1 MRPYC
6 FVLMPF
12 GRNIDESGRVVEF
25 DQVYDTIIRTA
36 VEEAG
41 LNPIRADEEIFGG
54 IIQE

>member
-12 GRNIDESGRVVEF
+12 GRKTDASGRVVEF
-25 DQVYDTIIRTA
+25 DQVYGTIIKPA

-41 LNPIRADEEIFGG
+41 LIPIRT
-54 IIQE
+54 

>member
-12 GRNIDESGRVVEF
+12 GRKIDESVVEF
-25 DQVYDTIIRTA
+25 DQVYDTIIRPA

-41 LNPIRADEEIFGG
+41 LNPIRADEEIFEG